1 MIRRIVHFIAFTFA
15 VFVLKTN
22 SVFAQK
28 DTLGQKQLIPN
39 AKIDSLKNKAVAFDT
54 TRGAKLRSFGKNSKY
69 TFRKTFGIDSLTAKD
84 VPKIAFV
91 RSMILPGWG
100 QITNK
105 NYLKLPLIYA
115 SAGVGSYFIIRNNQL
130 YQKYK
135 GFILEMN
142 SASPK
147 QTERIIDGAGPY
159 SVTLITTAAN
169 QYRRYKQLSFVGMGL
184 GWLLFAIESNV
195 SAHLKTFDVSRDI
208 SMKISPTI
216 LEQNQTMGFKMAFN
230 FK

>member
-1 MIRRIVHFIAFTFA
+1 M
-15 VFVLKTN
+15 KTN
-22 SVFAQK
+22 ISFAQK
-28 DTLGQKQLIPN
+28 DSLGQKPFVSN
-39 AKIDSLKNKAVAFDT
+39 VKIDSLKKKTVAFDT

-84 VPKIAFV
+84 VPRIAFV

-100 QITNK
+100 QMTNK
-105 NYLKLPLIYA
+105 NYIKLPLIYGA
-115 SAGVGSYFIIRNNQL
+115 AGVGSYFIIRNNQL

-135 GFILEMN
+135 GYIIEMN
-142 SASPK
+142 TATPK
-147 QTERIIDGAGPY
+147 QTEKIIDGAGPY
-159 SVTLITTAAN
+159 SITLITTAAN

-184 GWLLFAIESNV
+184 GWLLFAIEANV

-208 SMKISPTI
+208 SMKLSPTI

>member
-1 MIRRIVHFIAFTFA
+1 MIRHIVQFLILTFT
-15 VFVLKTN
+15 VFFLKTN
-22 SVFAQK
+22 ISFAQK
-28 DTLGQKQLIPN
+28 DSLGQKPFVSN
-39 AKIDSLKNKAVAFDT
+39 VKIDSLKKKTVAFDT

-84 VPKIAFV
+84 VPRIAFV

-100 QITNK
+100 QMTNK
-105 NYLKLPLIYA
+105 NYIKLPLIYGA
-115 SAGVGSYFIIRNNQL
+115 AGVGSYFIIRNNQL

-135 GFILEMN
+135 GYIIEMN
-142 SASPK
+142 TATPK
-147 QTERIIDGAGPY
+147 QTEKIIDGAGPY
-159 SVTLITTAAN
+159 SITLITTAAN

-184 GWLLFAIESNV
+184 GWLLFAIEANV

-208 SMKISPTI
+208 SMKLSPTI

>member
-1 MIRRIVHFIAFTFA
+1 MIRQTIRLLALTLT
-15 VFVLKTN
+15 VFFLRTN
-22 SVFAQK
+22 CSFAQNDSLSGK
-28 DTLGQKQLIPN
+28 TLIPK
-39 AKIDSLKNKAVAFDT
+39 AKIDSLNKKVVPFDT

-100 QITNK
+100 QMTNK
-105 NYLKLPLIYA
+105 NYLKLPLIYGA
-115 SAGVGSYFIIRNNQL
+115 AGVGGYFIVRNNQL

-135 GFILEMN
+135 GYVVEMKAAGL
-142 SASPK
+142 S
-147 QTERIIDGAGPY
+147 EREIDGAGPY
-159 SVTLITTAAN
+159 SITLITTAAN
-169 QYRRYKQLSFVGMGL
+169 QYRRYKQLSFVGLGL
-184 GWLLFAIESNV
+184 GWLLFAIEANV

-208 SMKISPTI
+208 SMKISPSI
-216 LEQNQTMGFKMAFN
+216 LENNQTLGFKMAFN

>member
-1 MIRRIVHFIAFTFA
+1 MIRQIIQFLAFTLV
-15 VFVLKTN
+15 VFCLKTN
-22 SVFAQK
+22 NSFAQNDSISRK
-28 DTLGQKQLIPN
+28 TLVSS
-39 AKIDSLKNKAVAFDT
+39 AKIDSLSKKAVPFDT
-54 TRGAKLRSFGKNSKY
+54 SRGAKLRSFGKNSKY

-84 VPKIAFV
+84 VPRIAFV

-100 QITNK
+100 QMTNK
-105 NYLKLPLIYA
+105 NYIKLPLIYGA
-115 SAGVGSYFIIRNNQL
+115 AGVGSYFIIRNNQL

-135 GFILEMN
+135 GYIVEMN
-142 SASPK
+142 TATPK
-147 QTERIIDGAGPY
+147 QTERIINGAGPY
-159 SVTLITTAAN
+159 SITLITTAAN

-184 GWLLFAIESNV
+184 GWLLFAIEANV

>member
-1 MIRRIVHFIAFTFA
+1 
-15 VFVLKTN
+15 
-22 SVFAQK
+22 
-28 DTLGQKQLIPN
+28 
-39 AKIDSLKNKAVAFDT
+39 
-54 TRGAKLRSFGKNSKY
+54 
-69 TFRKTFGIDSLTAKD
+69 
-84 VPKIAFV
+84 
-91 RSMILPGWG
+91 
-100 QITNK
+100 
-105 NYLKLPLIYA
+105 
-115 SAGVGSYFIIRNNQL
+115 
-130 YQKYK
+130 
-135 GFILEMN
+135 MN